1 MKLGKLVVL
10 AVPCLRVTGKPPPP
24 EPAADSE
31 AIDHSRC
38 PKVRTYFFFTFI
50 HRLLYLHIFTTSARR
65 KVKLAAHAY
74 AKQPAPRRRSYTL

>member
-24 EPAADSE
+24 EPADSE
-31 AIDHSRC
+31 AIHAVQ
-38 PKVRTYFFFTFI
+38 KYETYFFFTFI